1 LGPRLR
7 TGALLL
13 MIAALAAGLAAFATT
28 AESHQGHAQKK
39 LFPESWHYEVQN
51 GNYDFWM
58 TLSTSDVWL
67 LCDTPA
73 TCATKWKSPFDLS
86 LADWNAQPDTV
97 DFDYTDDVRDTDFDL
112 NVYIQDDAMG
122 DPALLGIAPTYGQFG
137 FPCFSPG
144 CVYSGEVYVGDDAH
158 DGPYGT
164 PHERQGTI
172 SHEVGHIIQLAHESV
187 NGDESVQYDCGLDD
201 TGVIPYSIMSYNCID
216 PVAVG
221 GLELYLVEPW
231 DVCGVNH
238 KYPDP
243 TFGFAGCDGT
253 IPTPSPTAS
262 PTPTPTPS
270 PTATPPV
277 SGSSTA
283 SVTASPT
290 VTPTPSAS
298 PPTTPTPPNGIERV
312 WGDVNCNDNPDPV
325 DSLLVLRFDAG
336 LAVNP
341 QAGCPAT
348 GAFLFIGAQQVRWG
362 NVDCQAGVNP
372 VDSLKI
378 LLADAGSPAPQPAEC
393 PELGDIVFVSEQAP
407 A

>member
-1 LGPRLR
+1 
-7 TGALLL
+7 
-13 MIAALAAGLAAFATT
+13 
-28 AESHQGHAQKK
+28 
-39 LFPESWHYEVQN
+39 
-51 GNYDFWM
+51 
-58 TLSTSDVWL
+58 
-67 LCDTPA
+67 
-73 TCATKWKSPFDLS
+73 
-86 LADWNAQPDTV
+86 
-97 DFDYTDDVRDTDFDL
+97 
-112 NVYIQDDAMG
+112 
-122 DPALLGIAPTYGQFG
+122 
-137 FPCFSPG
+137 
-144 CVYSGEVYVGDDAH
+144 VYSGEVYVGDDAH
-158 DGPYGT
+158 SGPYGT
-164 PHERQGTI
+164 PHERQGTL

-187 NGDESVQYDCGLDD
+187 NDDESVLYDCGVDN
-201 TGVIPYSIMSYNCID
+201 TGTIPYSIMSYACID

-221 GLELYLVEPW
+221 GLELYLIEPW

-243 TFGFAGCDGT
+243 AFPFTGCDGT

-277 SGSSTA
+277 SGSATA

-298 PPTTPTPPNGIERV
+298 PPTTPTPPNGVERV
-312 WGDVNCNDNPDPV
+312 WGDVNCNDSPDPV

-336 LAVNP
+336 LAVNNP

-372 VDSLKI
+372 IDSLKI
-378 LLADAGSPAPQPAEC
+378 LLADAGSPAPQPALC
-393 PELGDIVFVSEQAP
+393 PELGDTVFVSEQAP
-407 A
+407 S